1 MDGIYVWWIGMQ
13 AEDPP
18 VMKELADWMTVA
30 FDLPATVWRSPDRP
44 GETYDVRRRQHSS
57 TGILRWLASRR
68 PAGATK
74 LLGVTDVDLFIP
86 VLTFVY
92 GEAQLRGHCAVVSA
106 ARLGD
111 AMPVGA
117 SLRVARLAKECVHE
131 LGHTFGLVHCDAPRC
146 VMSRSINLA
155 AVDGK
160 SATLCRDCRL
170 LYLERVSQSR
180 DGHE

>member
-1 MDGIYVWWIGMQ
+1 MDGLYLWWIGMQ
-13 AEDPP
+13 AEDPAL
-18 VMKELADWMTVA
+18 MATLAGQMTAA
-30 FDLPATVWRSPDRP
+30 FELPAVVWRHPERP
-44 GETYDVRRRQHSS
+44 ADTYDVRRRQHSS
-57 TGILRWLASRR
+57 TGTLRWLASRK
-68 PAGATK
+68 PAGAAK

-92 GEAQLRGHCAVVSA
+92 GEAQLRGDCAVVST

-111 AMPVGA
+111 TLPAGA
-117 SLRVARLAKECVHE
+117 TLRAARLVKECVHE
-131 LGHTFGLVHCDAPRC
+131 LGHTFGLVHCDARRC

-160 SATLCRDCRL
+160 SPTLCPDCRL
-170 LYLERVSQSR
+170 LYLERVAQPR